1 MLNLTT
7 APITKQVTQKDILLS
22 QIQNGGVQDDDTD
35 DDEDFGQQCEDH
47 NLMIKGGADLLPL
60 GKPINLRKFMKLPD
74 KCFHSH
80 EAVSSP

>member
-47 NLMIKGGADLLPL
+47 NLMIKGGLIVWPQSSLSGFDTIIFLIL
-60 GKPINLRKFMKLPD
+60 FKL
-74 KCFHSH
+74 
-80 EAVSSP
+80 